1 MAACA
6 AYFHLAQE
14 LAMTPLRQRM
24 IEDMQVRNLAPQ
36 TQATYILH
44 VSLFAR
50 HFRKSPELL
59 GPEEIRDYQLFLTNQ
74 RKLASSSIVVTT
86 AALRFLYNV
95 TLKRGWNLEAS
106 IPAPKQPKTLPI
118 VLSRAE
124 VLHFLGCVE
133 DIKHQAIL
141 TTCYA
146 AGLRI
151 SEAVHL
157 KTSSLDNQ
165 RMVIRV
171 AQGKGRKDRYVMLSP
186 KLLDTLRDYW
196 RIVRPKECKRS
207 ATPLTKEWL
216 FPGYFGRP
224 ITRHAVEHA
233 CRRARLRAGIAKPIS
248 PHSLRHAFAVHL
260 LEAGADL
267 RTIQLLLGH
276 RNLSTTA
283 RYLQIAAATVCATA
297 SPLDLPDSSPP
308 AAPNAPDQR

>member
-1 MAACA
+1 
-6 AYFHLAQE
+6 
-14 LAMTPLRQRM
+14 
-24 IEDMQVRNLAPQ
+24 
-36 TQATYILH
+36 
-44 VSLFAR
+44 
-50 HFRKSPELL
+50 
-59 GPEEIRDYQLFLTNQ
+59 LTNQ
-74 RKLASSSIVVTT
+74 RKLPPSSIVVTT

-95 TLKRGWNLEAS
+95 TLKKGWNLEAS
-106 IPAPKQPKTLPI
+106 IPAPRQPKTLPV

-124 VLHFLGCVE
+124 VLHFLGCIK
-133 DIKHQAIL
+133 DIKHRAIL

-151 SEAVHL
+151 SEAVRL

-171 AQGKGRKDRYVMLSP
+171 AQGKGGKDRYVMLSP
-186 KLLDTLRDYW
+186 KLLDMLREYW
-196 RIVRPKECKRS
+196 RIARPKQ
-207 ATPLTKEWL
+207 WL

-233 CRRARLRAGIAKPIS
+233 CRGARLRAGVTKPIS

-260 LEAGADL
+260 LEAGTDL

-283 RYLQIAAATVCATA
+283 RYLQITAVTVCATT
-297 SPLDLPDSSPP
+297 SPLDLPNPSLP
-308 AAPNAPDQR
+308 AEPNPPDQP

>member
-1 MAACA
+1 
-6 AYFHLAQE
+6 
-14 LAMTPLRQRM
+14 MTPLRQRM
-24 IEDMQVRNLAPQ
+24 IEDMQVRNLAPH
-36 TQATYILH
+36 TQDTYILH

-50 HFRKSPELL
+50 HFCKSPELL

-74 RKLASSSIVVTT
+74 RKLAPSSIIVTT

-95 TLKRGWNLEAS
+95 TLKKGWNLEAS
-106 IPAPKQPKTLPI
+106 IPAPKLPKTLPI
-118 VLSRAE
+118 VLRRAE
-124 VLHFLGCVE
+124 VLHFLECVE
-133 DIKHQAIL
+133 DIKHRAIL

-151 SEAVHL
+151 SEAIRL

-196 RIVRPKECKRS
+196 RIVRPKE
-207 ATPLTKEWL
+207 WL

-224 ITRHAVEHA
+224 ITRHAVAHA
-233 CRRARLRAGIAKPIS
+233 CRTARLRAGIAKPIS

-267 RTIQLLLGH
+267 RTRTIQLLLGH

-283 RYLQIAAATVCATA
+283 RYLQIAAATVCATT
-297 SPLDLPDSSPP
+297 SPLDLPNPSPP
-308 AAPNAPDQR
+308 AESNPPDQR